1 MPVKI
6 EHDKPN
12 CIGCGACAAV
22 CPDFW
27 EMEGDKSHLKG
38 SKDGGPYEGGEELE
52 VQDKDQEK
60 NMEAAKSCPVNVIHV
75 KDKAGKQLI

>member
-1 MPVKI
+1 MAYKI

-22 CPDFW
+22 APQFW

-38 SKDGGPYEGGEELE
+38 SEPMGDGEQRTIE
-52 VQDKDQEK
+52 DKDEK
-60 NMEAAKSCPVNVIHV
+60 ANMEAAQSCPVNVIHL
-75 KDKAGKQLI
+75 KDANGKQLI